1 MINIPKIYFSF
12 NYYFISGIQYQF
24 DNNVLDSKIFLD
36 IDNSINVYY
45 DNMKLIKNGKLI
57 NINSSLL
64 SKGEHNIYS
73 VENLEE
79 KQLIFNVK

>member
-1 MINIPKIYFSF
+1 MDI
-12 NYYFISGIQYQF
+12 
-24 DNNVLDSKIFLD
+24 KIFLD

-73 VENLEE
+73 QENLEE
-79 KQLIFNVK
+79 KQLILKIK

>member
-1 MINIPKIYFSF
+1 
-12 NYYFISGIQYQF
+12 
-24 DNNVLDSKIFLD
+24 
-36 IDNSINVYY
+36 
-45 DNMKLIKNGKLI
+45 MKLIKNGKLI

-73 VENLEE
+73 QENLEE